1 MLPIH
6 VVAPSNINRQAI
18 AFESTVGARKVDIM
32 AAMVRDINPACRV
45 IARDAFVLAENLEEL
60 IDTCLAATGGRLDNV
75 IDAIDTI
82 STKLAIAALAQQ
94 RGLPLISSMGGAKK
108 LHPECLRFADV
119 HKTVNCPLARIMR
132 KECRRRGIR
141 HLRVLYSCE
150 EPVRISAAPGTARSE
165 RTDLGTASWMPP
177 PLWGRCSREK
187 SCGSSRASAR
197 TTTPTRRSPCTT
209 PHKRASWPDAR
220 AARREGRCARGG
232 RALRPRC
239 AGTQI
244 LPARMRPRR
253 GLSPRR
259 HALPPEPHGERPRS
273 RSRRTATRYRPARR
287 HARTVRVPGSVRALR
302 RGTQRA
308 CRFRAPSL
316 AHRGG
321 PCRREDG
328 CVGEV
333 GLDFSRA
340 HASTRAAQLCAF
352 DRIVAACAAQP
363 RAGRVVSIHAVHA
376 ATEALDIL
384 ERHGLPAHATCI
396 FHWFS
401 GSGEDLNRLRALGCL
416 VSVNECML
424 ATRRGRAY
432 ARQLPEDALLLE
444 TDAPAWLDAPCS
456 AAELEASLAHTLS
469 LLAEIRGASRNSI
482 NRPAA
487 VRTVRPH

>member
-1 MLPIH
+1 MDGDLL
-6 VVAPSNINRQAI
+6 
-18 AFESTVGARKVDIM
+18 GIM

-60 IDTCLAATGGRLDNV
+60 IDTCLAATGGRLDYV

-150 EPVRISAAPGTARSE
+150 EPVRISAAPGAARSE

-232 RALRPRC
+232 RAGGRSVR
-239 AGTQI
+239 G
-244 LPARMRPRR
+244 ARERKSFRR
-253 GLSPRR
+253 GCAPGGGYRLVDMYCHLSHMANGPEVAAAVRQR
-259 HALPPEPHGERPRS
+259 GIALLDATLAPSEYPAACERFAAAPN
-273 RSRRTATRYRPARR
+273 
-287 HARTVRVPGSVRALR
+287 VRVASGLHPWRIEAGPA
-302 RGTQRA
+302 GEKTAAWAAAQA
-308 CRFRAPSL
+308 A
-316 AHRGG
+316 AH
-321 PCRREDG
+321 EF
-328 CVGEV
+328 VGEV

-396 FHWFS
+396 FYLFS

-469 LLAEIRGASRNSI
+469 LLAEIRGTSTQTLA
-482 NRPAA
+482 PALA
-487 VRTVRPH
+487 ETSVRLLRL